1 MSISKRHCV
10 PDFVTTLRINLAI
23 DIWRPPV
30 KSILVK
36 NSPRVYTALEPNPG
50 EGRKRTLKYHI
61 PEKALKESRDKQQHL
76 SPPFLSPFRMS
87 PLIRH
92 RPWWPSLC

>member
-1 MSISKRHCV
+1 MSLGKRHCV
-10 PDFVTTLRINLAI
+10 PDFVATLRINLAI

-50 EGRKRTLKYHI
+50 EGRTRTPPAPHSQEGL
-61 PEKALKESRDKQQHL
+61 EGKQE
-76 SPPFLSPFRMS
+76 
-87 PLIRH
+87 
-92 RPWWPSLC
+92 